1 MNTTTKIINFLQ
13 NYNAWRR
20 GDETLGMPH
29 PAEIGTNIQDAIM
42 LLRKNAELETEL
54 AAAKAECNRLYE
66 SSPTALDA
74 LTAELARLR
83 AEVERLKDGGVQRI
97 KDTLA
102 TTLDERDAANA
113 RAKKAEAAL
122 ATEREKVSVLREALI
137 SLMAEQG
144 SNAERPIC
152 RDWWQAAM
160 DKCRSALTATEGA
173 K

>member
-29 PAEIGTNIQDAIM
+29 PAEIGTNIQDAIV
-42 LLRKNAELETEL
+42 LLRKNAELE
-54 AAAKAECNRLYE
+54 
-66 SSPTALDA
+66 
-74 LTAELARLR
+74 AELA
-83 AEVERLKDGGVQRI
+83 
-97 KDTLA
+97 
-102 TTLDERDAANA
+102 
-113 RAKKAEAAL
+113 
-122 ATEREKVSVLREALI
+122 TEHEKVSVLREALI

-160 DKCRSALTATEGA
+160 DKCRSALTATEDA